1 VLSERTRKVVM
12 TTEEKSVDLRNSVTL
27 RCAEHGKSSGF
38 PLLLLPGL
46 GDSWRSFEPV
56 LERLPDSI
64 RAFAVTQRGHG
75 DADHPREG
83 YGFSDFAADLEALLD
98 ALALESVVIAAH
110 SASGFFAQRFAID
123 NPERTLGLVLIAAPL
138 TLRNHAGLHE
148 AWDSTI
154 SKLTDPVDP
163 RFVRDMQAGTL
174 IKPIPEDFFEVL
186 VTEAMKVPAR
196 VWIESFQHLLEEDC
210 SREVYKITAP
220 TLIVWGDR
228 DAVLPRADQDAL
240 VDAIEGAKLRV
251 YSGLGHSP
259 HWEEPQRFAS
269 DLTAFI
275 RSLPTAQVQ
284 GSKST

>member
-1 VLSERTRKVVM
+1 MAL
-12 TTEEKSVDLRNSVTL
+12 EEKSVELGNGVTL
-27 RCAEHGKSSGF
+27 RYAEHGKVSGL

-46 GDSWRSFEPV
+46 GDSWRSFGPV

-64 RAFAVTQRGHG
+64 RALAVTQRGHG
-75 DADHPREG
+75 DAVHPQEG
-83 YGFSDFAADLEALLD
+83 YSFSDFAVDLEAFLD
-98 ALALESVVIAAH
+98 ALAVEAVVITAH

-123 NPERTLGLVLIAAPL
+123 NPERTLGLVFIATPL
-138 TLRNHAGLHE
+138 TLRNHAGLRE

-163 RFVRDMQAGTL
+163 GFVRDMQAGTL
-174 IKPIPEDFFEVL
+174 VKPIPQDFFETL

-196 VWIESFQHLLEEDC
+196 VWRESFQYLLQEDC
-210 SREVYKITAP
+210 SRELSKISAP
-220 TLIVWGDR
+220 TLIVWGDG
-228 DAVLPRADQDAL
+228 DEVLSRADQDAL
-240 VDAIEGAKLRV
+240 VDAIEGAELRV

-284 GSKST
+284 ESKST